1 VPSGSSRAT
10 ADLGGFDYSQ
20 GLRPHRLRAGLD
32 DAEHLVAS
40 NGVRVTGAPG
50 RYGGASVGEARRS
63 GLPGEAPSAEVAK
76 DSQHNNDDDD
86 DPKPGRHM
94 ILSSGVCRVYARS
107 GQAERL
113 GGFDHEYRLLPAFQV
128 DRKPLA

>member
-1 VPSGSSRAT
+1 MTRSILSRLMGSVSPARQLGT
-10 ADLGGFDYSQ
+10 AV
-20 GLRPHRLRAGLD
+20 RAG
-32 DAEHLVAS
+32 E
-40 NGVRVTGAPG
+40 G
-50 RYGGASVGEARRS
+50 RRS

-113 GGFDHEYRLLPAFQV
+113 GGFDHEYRLFVTILPRGGSRYTEHSISTKWDLARFQV
-128 DRKPLA
+128 ERKPLA